1 MKKMVS
7 LLLTLTLLL
16 SLTACTGGGLQ
27 ETQPTQTRTFTDD
40 AGRTVEISAE
50 ISRIVPSSALGQ
62 MILQAIAP
70 EMLVG
75 LASAPEE
82 EAKGFDHEVLF
93 DLPEFGG
100 LYAGDN
106 LNVEELAKVAPQLII
121 DMGEKKPSTIEDM
134 DALQKQTL
142 IPSVFLSTSLET
154 MPETFRTLGR
164 LLDKEEKGEELAR
177 FCEETYNRTLS
188 VMEQV
193 GDKKVKALYVLGE
206 DGLNVIA
213 TSSYHAELMDLLTEN
228 LAVVEN
234 PISKGSGNAVTMEQ
248 IALWDPEFVVFGPD
262 SIYATVEDR
271 SPWNQI
277 TAIVNGNYVEVP
289 ELPDNWMSMPPSV
302 QRYLGLIWLT
312 AVLYPEYC
320 DYDVKTEILE
330 YYRLFNGCELT
341 DEQYAFVTANAFLP

>member
-1 MKKMVS
+1 MKKRIA
-7 LLLTLTLLL
+7 LILTFAMIL
-16 SLTACTGGGLQ
+16 SLSACGASTAGQ
-27 ETQPTQTRTFTDD
+27 SQSADTRTFTDD
-40 AGRTVEISAE
+40 AGRQVEIPME
-50 ISRIVPSSALGQ
+50 ISRVVPSSALGQ

-75 LASAPEE
+75 LASALPEE
-82 EAKGFDHEVLF
+82 ARGYAQDNLF
-93 DLPEFGG
+93 ALPEFGG

-106 LNVEELAKVAPQLII
+106 LNVEELAKVAPQLIVDI
-121 DMGEKKPSTIEDM
+121 GEKKPSTIEDM

-154 MPETFRTLGR
+154 MPETFRTLGK
-164 LLDKEEKGEELAR
+164 LLGKEEKAEQLAQ

-193 GDKKVKALYVLGE
+193 GDNKVKALYVLGE

-213 TSSYHAELMDLLTEN
+213 ATSYHAELMDLLTDN
-228 LAVVEN
+228 LAVVDN

-262 SIYATVEDR
+262 SIYATVETR

-302 QRYLGLIWLT
+302 QRYLGLLWLT

-320 DYDVKTEILE
+320 DYDVKAEILE

-341 DEQYAFVTANAFLP
+341 EEQYAFMTANAFLP